1 MNNRGK
7 STREVVAQIIT
18 KNKKRSMLFLDPQRG
33 NTSTTS
39 RPTNIWRER
48 EKQEKRNQFVLD
60 RSDNFHLNLS
70 STICVVLGG
79 IVDSQ

>member
-1 MNNRGK
+1 
-7 STREVVAQIIT
+7 
-18 KNKKRSMLFLDPQRG
+18 MLFLDPQRG

-39 RPTNIWRER
+39 QTNQHLEGERER
-48 EKQEKRNQFVLD
+48 KAREKRNQFVLD
-60 RSDNFHLNLS
+60 RSNNFPLNLS